1 MYRSSARTPL
11 TRTLRSAPSATI
23 PSVSR
28 AALASG
34 HGPGPNLRAGA
45 EHQQA
50 HAAEAAQQ
58 LVAPHLLVREPGL
71 EQRRREQPLHA
82 VVHAHVALTPRD
94 ANLAGPEQPVE
105 RRAGR

>member
-1 MYRSSARTPL
+1 MYRSSRTPL

-23 PSVSR
+23 ALGEPC
-28 AALASG
+28 ALAGG

-45 EHQQA
+45 EPQQA
-50 HAAEAAQQ
+50 HAAEAAQE

-82 VVHAHVALTPRD
+82 VVHAHVAL
-94 ANLAGPEQPVE
+94 
-105 RRAGR
+105 RRAMPIWPVRNSP